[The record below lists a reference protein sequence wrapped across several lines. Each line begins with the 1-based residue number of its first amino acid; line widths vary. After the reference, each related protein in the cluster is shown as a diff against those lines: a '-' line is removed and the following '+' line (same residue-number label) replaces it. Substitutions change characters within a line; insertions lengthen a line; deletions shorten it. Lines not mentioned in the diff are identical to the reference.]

1 MDHLIEF
8 GPMVLGGLKVTILLA
23 LTSLVLAT
31 LFGLAGAALKLSRN
45 RTLRMVGSA
54 YTTLVRGI
62 PDLVLML
69 LIFFGGQILINDL
82 GKLTGLWRYVEIDPY
97 TAGMFTLGFIF
108 GAYMTETF
116 RGAFLA
122 IPAGQIEA
130 AQSIGMSPRKYLVR
144 IVWPQIVPRAL
155 PTFTNNWLV
164 LLKTTALVSIIGLQD
179 IVYNAYQA
187 GRTTQEPFI
196 FLMVSFCIY
205 LVLTLISDFFLR
217 KLGRVY
223 ALK

>member
-1 MDHLIEF
+1 MDLIFEF
-8 GPMVLGGLKVTILLA
+8 GPMVLSGLKVTILL
-23 LTSLVLAT
+23 SLLSLLLAT
-31 LFGLAGAALKLSRN
+31 VMGLVGAALKLSRN
-45 RTLRMVGSA
+45 RLLRTIGIS

-82 GKLTGLWRYVEIDPY
+82 GKATGLWTYVDIDPFI
-97 TAGMFTLGFIF
+97 AGVLTMGFIF
-108 GAYMTETF
+108 GAYMSETF

-122 IPAGQIEA
+122 IPKGQIEA
-130 AQSIGMSPRKYLVR
+130 AKSIGMPPRKFLVR
-144 IVWPQIVPRAL
+144 IVWPQIVPHAL

-179 IVYNAYQA
+179 VVYNAYQA
-187 GRTTQEPFI
+187 GRTSQEPFI
-196 FLMVSFCIY
+196 FLMMSFCIY
-205 LVLTLISDFFLR
+205 LTLTLISDYFLR
-217 KLGRVY
+217 MLGRKY